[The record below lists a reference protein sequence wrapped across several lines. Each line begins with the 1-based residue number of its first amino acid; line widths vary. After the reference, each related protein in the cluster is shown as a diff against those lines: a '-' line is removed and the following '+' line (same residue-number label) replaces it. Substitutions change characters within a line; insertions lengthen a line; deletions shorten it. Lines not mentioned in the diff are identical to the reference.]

1 MVVSR
6 ITRVSNP
13 RKRRRLN
20 PKRMSLKQKLNFGT
34 KRQRAAAKAS
44 LSRKRSNPKRKRSVA
59 RKTRRRTVAR
69 RTNVRRRRRVA
80 ANPVRRRRRRA
91 NPAHILSLGLLNP
104 RPSTGR
110 RTKRRKKNMAVKTK
124 RRRRS
129 AKSNTRRRR
138 RNSVKVIVRRRRRR
152 ASASNP
158 RRRRRASSNPR
169 RRSRRMNSRRR
180 SYGRRRNP
188 QMFGRQMNAFEVT
201 KAIGGGLAGVAI
213 TKAVPNM
220 LPASLV
226 SSSPFMTS
234 ITSIVVAVG
243 SGMLVKAILK
253 SDPIIGDAVMFG
265 GLMQAGSVLLN
276 AFLPSVGTVLGL
288 QGLGNGMGDL
298 VAARF
303 PIPQNPIM
311 AGQSQGMIAA
321 PAVTPSAA
329 HAASSAAAA
338 GVGAIYNPF
347 GRAM

>member
-1 MVVSR
+1 MAVK
-6 ITRVSNP
+6 T
-13 RKRRRLN
+13 RKRRR
-20 PKRMSLKQKLNFGT
+20 
-34 KRQRAAAKAS
+34 
-44 LSRKRSNPKRKRSVA
+44 SV
-59 RKTRRRTVAR
+59 R
-69 RTNVRRRRRVA
+69 A
-80 ANPVRRRRRRA
+80 ANP
-91 NPAHILSLGLLNP
+91 
-104 RPSTGR
+104 
-110 RTKRRKKNMAVKTK
+110 
-124 RRRRS
+124 
-129 AKSNTRRRR
+129 RRRR
-138 RNSVKVIVRRRRRR
+138 RNSVKVIVRRRRR
-152 ASASNP
+152 ASANP
-158 RRRRRASSNPR
+158 RRRRRRVSANP
-169 RRSRRMNSRRR
+169 RRR

-253 SDPIIGDAVMFG
+253 NDPIIGDAVMFG

-276 AFLPSVGTVLGL
+276 AFLPSVGTVIGL

-298 VAARF
+298 VAGRF
-303 PIPQNPIM
+303 PVPMNPIM
-311 AGQSQGMIAA
+311 AGQSAGMLAA
-321 PAVTPSAA
+321 PSVTPSAA
-329 HAASSAAAA
+329 HAASQQASAA